1 MPRGRLGRTLR
12 LTNPTNLG
20 VLKMFAPL
28 NARRSVAAI
37 LMITAFSPLAA
48 HGGPVAEVEPN
59 DSLASAQNID
69 AAFTLDF
76 NPIIQD
82 GMGTN
87 TSTLIPHA
95 SIIGGG
101 DPALTPDYFSFTVND
116 AGLSGVFDVDS
127 GSVFSD
133 TALYLFDS
141 AGNLLAQNNDAS
153 VVDFGSF
160 TLADPFLEYTFA
172 SAGLYVIGVGGALS
186 SAGPGGIIG
195 DGPSPIDSYTL
206 NATVAVPEPMSTIL
220 FCTGIAGLG
229 LCHRRRRRRD
239 GDVPT
244 EVAGYSGPG
253 SV

>member
-1 MPRGRLGRTLR
+1 
-12 LTNPTNLG
+12 
-20 VLKMFAPL
+20 MFAPL
-28 NARRSVAAI
+28 NSRRSVAAI

-141 AGNLLAQNNDAS
+141 AGNLLAPEQRRLRRRLRQLHPRGPISGVHVCLGGS
-153 VVDFGSF
+153 VCHRSRRSAFFGRS
-160 TLADPFLEYTFA
+160 
-172 SAGLYVIGVGGALS
+172 GRH
-186 SAGPGGIIG
+186 
-195 DGPSPIDSYTL
+195 
-206 NATVAVPEPMSTIL
+206 
-220 FCTGIAGLG
+220 
-229 LCHRRRRRRD
+229 HRRRALPDRQLHAQRHSRRSGTDVDDFVLHRNRWTGSLSPPKAASRRRCSD
-239 GDVPT
+239 
-244 EVAGYSGPG
+244 
-253 SV
+253 